1 MRLVLNGIHGT
12 SSLEQPNQPP
22 NANAGNDQNVEV
34 NTQVNLDGSKSSDQ
48 DGEIVSYKWE
58 QTGGAEI
65 DLKQSD
71 AQTASFDVPESAADS
86 TLTFKLTVVDDK
98 DASDPDEVTV
108 EIGSAVNNEAQ
119 QTDSNTNQQTDTNT
133 NQQNETDTNT
143 NEQTDTNTNT
153 NQQTDTD
160 TNTNQQTDTNTNT
173 NQQTDT
179 NTNTNQQ
186 TDTNTDTNTNQQ
198 TDTNTNTDTNQQ
210 TDTNTN
216 TNQQTDTDTNT
227 NQQTETQQVE
237 QNISPKADAGG
248 DKNAEVNTEVKLD
261 GGDSADEDGEIVS
274 YKWEQTDG
282 PKVDLKNDDAKTANF
297 DVPESAADSKLS
309 FKLTVVD
316 DKDASDSDDT
326 TVEVKSVE
334 NQPPKADAGGNKNA
348 EVNDEVKLNGGDS
361 ADEDGEIVSYK
372 WEQTDGPKVDLKNDD
387 EKTANFD
394 VPESAA
400 DSKLSFKLKVVDDK
414 DASDSDN
421 TTVEVKG
428 IPQESDE
435 ESDTQDNS
443 DAKDNSDTKG
453 KSN

>member
-1 MRLVLNGIHGT
+1 VAQVDITVYEVSQSNETQAEGLTESTEDTTNETSTERDTGT

-119 QTDSNTNQQTDTNT
+119 QTD
-133 NQQNETDTNT
+133 
-143 NEQTDTNTNT
+143 
-153 NQQTDTD
+153 
-160 TNTNQQTDTNTNT
+160 
-173 NQQTDT
+173 
-179 NTNTNQQ
+179 
-186 TDTNTDTNTNQQ
+186 TNTNQQ
-198 TDTNTNTDTNQQ
+198 TDTNTNTDE
-210 TDTNTN
+210 
-216 TNQQTDTDTNT
+216 
-227 NQQTETQQVE
+227 QTETKQVE

-248 DKNAEVNTEVKLD
+248 DKNAEVNTEVKLN
-261 GGDSADEDGEIVS
+261 GGDSSDEDGEIVS
-274 YKWEQTDG
+274 YKWERTDG
-282 PKVDLKNDDAKTANF
+282 PKVDLKN
-297 DVPESAADSKLS
+297 
-309 FKLTVVD
+309 
-316 DKDASDSDDT
+316 
-326 TVEVKSVE
+326 
-334 NQPPKADAGGNKNA
+334 G
-348 EVNDEVKLNGGDS
+348 
-361 ADEDGEIVSYK
+361 
-372 WEQTDGPKVDLKNDD
+372 D
-387 EKTANFD
+387 EKTASFD

-421 TTVEVKG
+421 TTVEVKSV
-428 IPQESDE
+428 PQESDE
-435 ESDTQDNS
+435 ESDPQDNS
-443 DAKDNSDTKG
+443 DAKGNSDTKG